1 MRGGSVPSPYHEATG
16 SVADLLVD
24 VGGTLRMLAD
34 LAEAEHRYPRWIR
47 QLEAV
52 VERAV
57 VVRRRGGALPGVR
70 PALEWIASTLEGE
83 FWVTRE
89 AEPLRSEVER
99 CLARIHQCL

>member
-24 VGGTLRMLAD
+24 VGGTLRMLKD
-34 LAEAEHRYPRWIR
+34 LTEAEHRCPRLIR

-57 VVRRRGGALPGVR
+57 AVRRRGGALPGVR
-70 PALEWIASTLEGE
+70 PALDWITTTLREG
-83 FWVTRE
+83 FWVH
-89 AEPLRSEVER
+89 ADAAPLRSEVER
-99 CLARIHQCL
+99 CLARIRQCV